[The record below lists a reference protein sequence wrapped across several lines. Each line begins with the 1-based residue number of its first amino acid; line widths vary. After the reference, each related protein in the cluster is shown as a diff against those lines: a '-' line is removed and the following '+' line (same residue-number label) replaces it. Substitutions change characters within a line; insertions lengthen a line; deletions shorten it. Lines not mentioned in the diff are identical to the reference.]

1 MFGTGPGALPSD
13 AYMMGIDPV
22 DQRRMMQES
31 LEAILALFRAGPDER
46 ITRETDWFT
55 LRDAQLHIRP
65 YTWPYPEI
73 STAAMVSPSGPR
85 LAGQHGTS
93 LLSLSMSVPG
103 GFAALEN
110 TWQVV
115 TEQAAK
121 AGRET
126 PDRSGWRVLGI
137 FHLADTRE
145 QAIEDCTYGLQD
157 FANYFGAA
165 GFVPLSNTV
174 EGEQQTPREFV
185 AEYAAGGNC
194 CIGTPDDAIEL
205 HHRPA
210 RAVRRLR
217 HAAAVGTRLGRPR
230 GDVPLLRAVR
240 PESDAALQGS
250 ADRAAGV
257 ARVGEG
263 HARPTARQRRAGHR
277 ERHHR
282 AHRRDAGQELMRASV
297 LRGGRMVL
305 RDDVADPVPGPGQ
318 VLVAVKACGICGS
331 DLHFAQHGP
340 TVLELGAQM
349 QGSPLGGASLD
360 LAADVYMGHEFSAEV
375 LEAGPDTDAPAPG
388 TVVTSIPVLLSRTGV
403 EPIVYSNT
411 TIGGYAERMLL
422 SAPLLLP
429 VPNGLDPRHAAL
441 TEPMAVGLHA
451 VNRSAIAPG
460 DTALVLGCGPIGVAI
475 IAALRHRGV
484 EHIVG
489 SDFSAKRRELAA
501 TVGAHETVDPAQ
513 ESPFDTVAPAV
524 VFEAVGAP
532 GIINDVLR
540 RAPARTRLVVAGVCM
555 EPDTMLPFF
564 AATKEIAIQFVFA
577 YEPAEFAESLRAIA
591 EGAIDVAPLITG
603 EVPLDA
609 VGAAFDDLAHPDQH
623 CKILVTP

>member
-1 MFGTGPGALPSD
+1 MAKLRFGYFIAPFHRAGTNPTLALQRDLEFIEYLDRLGFDEAWIGEHHSAGSEIISSPEVFIAAAAERTRHIRLGTGVVSLPYHHPLMVADRWVLLDHMTRGRVVFGTGPGALPSD

-194 CIGTPDDAIEL
+194 CIGTPDDAIEYITGL
-205 HHRPA
+205 LEQSGGFGTLLLLGHDWADPEATYHSYELFA
-210 RAVRRLR
+210 RKVMPHFKGQLTAP
-217 HAAAVGTRLGRPR
+217 HASHEWAKGMR
-230 GDVPLLRAVR
+230 DQLL
-240 PESDAALQGS
+240 GS
-250 ADRAAGV
+250 AGQAIVNAI
-257 ARVGEG
+257 
-263 HARPTARQRRAGHR
+263 TAHTD
-277 ERHHR
+277 E
-282 AHRRDAGQELMRASV
+282 
-297 LRGGRMVL
+297 
-305 RDDVADPVPGPGQ
+305 
-318 VLVAVKACGICGS
+318 
-331 DLHFAQHGP
+331 
-340 TVLELGAQM
+340 M
-349 QGSPLGGASLD
+349 Q
-360 LAADVYMGHEFSAEV
+360 
-375 LEAGPDTDAPAPG
+375 
-388 TVVTSIPVLLSRTGV
+388 
-403 EPIVYSNT
+403 
-411 TIGGYAERMLL
+411 
-422 SAPLLLP
+422 
-429 VPNGLDPRHAAL
+429 
-441 TEPMAVGLHA
+441 
-451 VNRSAIAPG
+451 
-460 DTALVLGCGPIGVAI
+460 
-475 IAALRHRGV
+475 
-484 EHIVG
+484 
-489 SDFSAKRRELAA
+489 AK
-501 TVGAHETVDPAQ
+501 
-513 ESPFDTVAPAV
+513 S
-524 VFEAVGAP
+524 
-532 GIINDVLR
+532 
-540 RAPARTRLVVAGVCM
+540 
-555 EPDTMLPFF
+555 
-564 AATKEIAIQFVFA
+564 
-577 YEPAEFAESLRAIA
+577 
-591 EGAIDVAPLITG
+591 
-603 EVPLDA
+603 
-609 VGAAFDDLAHPDQH
+609 
-623 CKILVTP
+623 